1 MLDVCQSSVNT
12 VLKFSFQLF
21 TYKSFI
27 CVVNEIN
34 GLEFFF
40 RYKWTD
46 VSKNHFK
53 TTEFCD
59 FDQQQ
64 NAPARGLFFQKL
76 EKQALNAQLM
86 KLIFHFIFNR
96 CT

>member
-1 MLDVCQSSVNT
+1 
-12 VLKFSFQLF
+12 
-21 TYKSFI
+21 YKSFI

-34 GLEFFF
+34 SLEFFF
-40 RYKWTD
+40 RYKWTN

-64 NAPARGLFFQKL
+64 KMHQRAGCFFKKL

-86 KLIFHFIFNR
+86 KLFFHFTLPNR